1 MKIADR
7 LKELMEERGMTM
19 YSLAKASDVSWTT
32 VKNLFNRTDN
42 PTISTIE
49 LLCKGL
55 GVTLSEFFAEEK
67 PLLKSNEL
75 QSIIDAWDEISERD
89 QQILSDMAA
98 SMKKNKR

>member
-7 LKELMEERGMTM
+7 LKELMDERGMTM

-49 LLCKGL
+49 LLCRGL

-67 PLLKSNEL
+67 PPLKSNEL
-75 QSIIDAWDEISERD
+75 QSIINAWDDISERD
-89 QQILSDMAA
+89 QHILSHMAER
-98 SMKKNKR
+98 MKQNRH